1 MEPRPPRSQNNP
13 PPADATPPGGAE
25 ATPAPEQAAPDD
37 TSVFRPDYGPVA
49 RVPPTGDPINLRPA
63 PPNEVPPAAPRRQS
77 RALWFAVLAGIGI
90 IVLLLV
96 ATIFTVAW
104 INSGDNDD
112 APEVVGAAPTQTQE
126 AEMALI
132 ADLQTQVAAAATP
145 AETPTEEN
153 LLSPPT
159 ELPPTETAPAE
170 AAVTATSA
178 PVATAT
184 AAQGDP
190 VVAGAGL
197 AEGTTVDDLLP
208 IAADVPEGLVV
219 TDEASLTT
227 IEEVVGGFSDPED
240 AAAKLETWGW
250 VENASRT
257 FGLSDGAAAPESGLT
272 FLYVSVHQFGS
283 AEAAQEALTYFA
295 DDLTAASSLDPAET
309 DEVGE
314 MSRGLVQTNE
324 DGTAVGALYVQ
335 QGSFLLRIGTFAAQ
349 DQPLGIA
356 VEEAQTILA
365 RAAEA

>member
-1 MEPRPPRSQNNP
+1 MEPRPPRSQTNP
-13 PPADATPPGGAE
+13 PPADATPTGGSE
-25 ATPAPEQAAPDD
+25 AAPAPEQAAPDD

-63 PPNEVPPAAPRRQS
+63 PPSEMPPPAPRRQS

-96 ATIFTVAW
+96 ATIATVAW
-104 INSGDNDD
+104 IGSGDDGDD
-112 APEVVGAAPTQTQE
+112 PQVVGAAPTQTRE
-126 AEMALI
+126 AEVALI

-145 AETPTEEN
+145 GEAPTQES
-153 LLSPPT
+153 LLPAPT
-159 ELPPTETAPAE
+159 ELVPTPTAPA
-170 AAVTATSA
+170 AAAATA

-184 AAQGDP
+184 AASDAP
-190 VVAGAGL
+190 VVAAAGL
-197 AEGTTVDDLLP
+197 ADGTTVGDLLP
-208 IAADVPEGLVV
+208 VAADVPEALVL

-240 AAAKLETWGW
+240 AAVQLETWEW

-295 DDLTAASSLDPAET
+295 DDLTAVSGLVPAET
-309 DEVGE
+309 EEVGE
-314 MSRGLVQTNE
+314 TSRGLVEPNE
-324 DGTAVGALYVQ
+324 DGTEVGALYVQ

-349 DQPLGIA
+349 DQSLGIA
-356 VEEAQTILA
+356 VEEAQTILT
-365 RAAEA
+365 RAEQA

>member
-13 PPADATPPGGAE
+13 SADATPPGEAE
-25 ATPAPEQAAPDD
+25 ATPPPHQAAPDD

-63 PPNEVPPAAPRRQS
+63 PPPEVPPAAPRRQS

-104 INSGDNDD
+104 INSGDNSD

-126 AEMALI
+126 AELALI

-145 AETPTEEN
+145 AETPTEAN

-159 ELPPTETAPAE
+159 ELPPTETASATE
-170 AAVTATSA
+170 AVTATSA
-178 PVATAT
+178 PVATAN
-184 AAQGDP
+184 AAPDQP

-197 AEGTTVDDLLP
+197 AEGTTIDDLLP

-219 TDEASLTT
+219 TDETSLTT

-240 AAAKLETWGW
+240 AAVQLETWGW

-257 FGLSDGAAAPESGLT
+257 FGLSDGAAVPESGLT

-295 DDLTAASSLDPAET
+295 DDLTAASGLEPAET
-309 DEVGE
+309 EEVGE
-314 MSRGLVQTNE
+314 VSRGLVQSNE
-324 DGTAVGALYVQ
+324 DGTSVGALYVQ

-349 DQPLGIA
+349 DQSLGIA
-356 VEEAQTILA
+356 VTEAQTILA
-365 RAAEA
+365 RAADA